1 MIVDDEPLAR
11 RGIAARLK
19 KAPDVT
25 IVRQCAGGREAI
37 EAIRDLAPDLVFLD
51 VQMPGV
57 GGFDV
62 VEAIGAEQLPPIV
75 FVTAYEQHALRAF
88 EAEALDYLLKPIDD
102 DRFDRTLERA
112 RLRVEERRLHQRRSR
127 DCRLFVRERGRV
139 EVVDV
144 ERIVWVEARGDY
156 VRLHTKDRKVLLR
169 ETMTALV
176 KQLDP
181 TRFVRVHR
189 STIVNLDRVTKV
201 DFLADRAWSVTLE
214 DGSSHK
220 IGRQHRSGLQ
230 AALDKATP

>member
-19 KAPDVT
+19 KAPGVT

-112 RLRVEERRLHQRRSR
+112 RLRVEERRLHQRRNLDR
-127 DCRLFVRERGRV
+127 RLFVRERGRV

-169 ETMTALV
+169 ETMAALV

-201 DFLADRAWSVTLE
+201 DFLADRVSSVTLE

-220 IGRQHRSGLQ
+220 IGRRHRSALQ
-230 AALDKATP
+230 AALDKPTP